1 MATNQ
6 QSWNNLITYVKRKL
20 GVPLNLI
27 EFTDDD
33 LTRIIKEDVLPAM
46 SQYIGKPCWIR
57 LEDSDKIESDDSNLT
72 YELYKIPVPCDIVL
86 VDVQEVYYHRD
97 NMGVLGIYQN
107 MLSVLDPRD
116 TVMTNEFL
124 DMLNSLETVQAFDF
138 IAPNMIR
145 FERPL
150 MSKSVILECKAEH
163 TDLKTVPSD
172 YYHEILKPW
181 CVAEVMENVA
191 AIRSKFQN
199 INTPLSE
206 INLNYD
212 ALIQQSQ
219 TIKQTIA
226 EKLDATPP
234 DHLVYIF

>member
-1 MATNQ
+1 MTHNK
-6 QSWNNLITYVKRKL
+6 QSWNNLITYIKRKL
-20 GVPLNLI
+20 GSPLNMLEYSDEDI
-27 EFTDDD
+27 MN
-33 LTRIIKEDVLPAM
+33 IIKEDVLPAM

-57 LEDSDKIESDDSNLT
+57 LEPSDRIESDDNNIT
-72 YELYKIPVPCDIVL
+72 YELYRINVPCDIVL

-116 TVMTNEFL
+116 TVMTNTFL
-124 DMLNSLETVQAFDF
+124 DMLNSLEIVQAFDF

-150 MSKSVILECKAEH
+150 SGHSVILECKAEH
-163 TDLKTVPSD
+163 SDLHTIPSD

-181 CVAEVMENVA
+181 CVAEIMENIA
-191 AIRSKFQN
+191 AIRSKFTTLS
-199 INTPLSE
+199 TPLADL
-206 INLNYD
+206 NLNYE
-212 ALIQQSQ
+212 ALANKAAE
-219 TIKQTIA
+219 IKQQIQ

-234 DHLVYIF
+234 DHLVHIF

>member
-1 MATNQ
+1 MAKNQ
-6 QSWNNLITYVKRKL
+6 QNWNNLITYVKRKL

-27 EFTDDD
+27 EFSDDD
-33 LTRIIKEDVLPAM
+33 IIHIIKEDVLPAM

-57 LEDSDKIESDDSNLT
+57 LENCHKIESDDSNLT
-72 YELYKIPVPCDIVL
+72 YELYQIPIPCDVIL

-116 TVMTNEFL
+116 TVMTNQFL

-138 IAPNMIR
+138 IPPDKIR

-150 MSKSVILECKAEH
+150 CGNSVILECKVEH
-163 TDLKTVPSD
+163 TDLHTVPSD

-181 CVAEVMENVA
+181 CVAEIMENIA
-191 AIRSKFQN
+191 AIRSKYQS
-199 INTPLSE
+199 INTPLTE
-206 INLNYD
+206 INLNYGEL
-212 ALIQQSQ
+212 AQKAQE
-219 TIKQTIA
+219 IKQQIN

>member
-1 MATNQ
+1 MAENK

-33 LTRIIKEDVLPAM
+33 IINMIREDVLPAM

-57 LEDSDKIESDDSNLT
+57 LGVKDKINSDDSDLT
-72 YELYKIPVPCDIVL
+72 YELYRIDVPEHIVL
-86 VDVQEVYYHRD
+86 VDVQDVYYNRD
-97 NMGVLGIYQN
+97 NMGTLGIYQN
-107 MLSVLDPRD
+107 MLAVLDPRD
-116 TVMTNEFL
+116 TVMTNQFL

-138 IAPNMIR
+138 IPPNQIR
-145 FERPL
+145 FEKPL
-150 MSKSVILECKAEH
+150 MGNDVILECKAEH
-163 TDLKTVPSD
+163 SDLHTIPSD

-181 CVAEVMENVA
+181 CVAEVLENIVA
-191 AIRSKFQN
+191 VRNKFQN
-199 INTPLSE
+199 LNTPLAD
-206 INLNYD
+206 INLNVAD
-212 ALIQQSQ
+212 LLSKAENLKQQ
-219 TIKQTIA
+219 IH